1 MTEAKVANAIDDVA
15 ELFLGGGGR
24 QYGGEAVT
32 QLAHALQCA
41 ASAEAEHASPAL
53 ITAALLHDVGHLTHS
68 LGAKPAARGV
78 DDVHE
83 QGGADYLAGRFEPA
97 VSEPVRL
104 HVDAKR
110 YLCAVEPGYFATLSP
125 ASVRS
130 LELQGGV
137 FSAEAAREFIRRPY
151 AEDAVRL
158 RRWDEQA
165 KVKGLLTPDFD
176 HFKSY
181 MAKCLKQ

>member
-1 MTEAKVANAIDDVA
+1 MADQNAIDEVA

-41 ASAEAEHASPAL
+41 AAAEAEHASPAL
-53 ITAALLHDVGHLTHS
+53 VAAALLHDIGHLTQS
-68 LGAKPAARGV
+68 FGPKPAARGI

-83 QGGADYLAGRFEPA
+83 QGGADYLAARFEPA

-137 FSAEAAREFIRRPY
+137 FSPEEAQAFIRRPF

-165 KVKGLLTPDFD
+165 KVKGLTTPDLA

-181 MAKCLKQ
+181 LAQCLKH

>member
-1 MTEAKVANAIDDVA
+1 VADVSAIDEVS

-32 QLAHALQCA
+32 QLAHALQSA
-41 ASAEAEHASPAL
+41 AQAEAEHAPPAL
-53 ITAALLHDVGHLTHS
+53 IAAALLHDIGHLTHK
-68 LGAKPAARGV
+68 LGPKPAERGI
-78 DDVHE
+78 DDRHE
-83 QGGADYLAGRFEPA
+83 QGGADFLASRFEPA

-110 YLCAVEPGYFATLSP
+110 YLCAVEPGYFPTLSP

-137 FSAEAAREFIRRPY
+137 FSAAEAEAFIRRPF
-151 AEDAVRL
+151 AADAVRL

-165 KVKGLLTPDFD
+165 KVKGLKTPDLA

-181 MAKCLKQ
+181 MAKCLKP